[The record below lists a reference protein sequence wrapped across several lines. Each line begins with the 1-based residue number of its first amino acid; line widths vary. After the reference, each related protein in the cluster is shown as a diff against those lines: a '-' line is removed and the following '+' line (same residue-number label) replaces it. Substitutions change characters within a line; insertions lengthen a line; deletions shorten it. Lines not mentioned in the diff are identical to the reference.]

1 MKTKRV
7 GSVVAFL
14 AALFLLILAGM
25 TYRILASYRKDIV
38 GTRINLPI
46 PLSDFP
52 TEIGNWMGKDQPIE
66 ATTKEYMEK
75 NFADDY
81 FTRRYMNSAASTWA
95 NVYVVYCSSNPAGI
109 LGHNP
114 LICRRAH
121 GWIHDN
127 TEPSQ
132 FVTRAG
138 RKIDCLVHRFH
149 KSVPLYKKA
158 VDLNFYILNGQ
169 LTADE
174 NDFSGPW
181 GRSPNIAGDPA
192 RYVAQVQ
199 ISCVLESSIRTAAKD
214 MTELILDFLPDKDGK
229 VKALEYMKP
238 ALKAGR

>member
-14 AALFLLILAGM
+14 AALLLLILAGM

-38 GTRINLPI
+38 GTRINLPV

-52 TEIGNWMGKDQPIE
+52 TEIGNWMGKDLKIPT
-66 ATTKEYMEK
+66 TTKEYMEK

-81 FTRRYMNSAASTWA
+81 FSRRYINSVASAWA
-95 NVYVVYCSSNPAGI
+95 DVYVVYCSTNPAGM

-114 LICRRAH
+114 LICRRAQ

-149 KSVPLYKKA
+149 KPAPKYEEV
-158 VDLNFYILNGQ
+158 VVLNFYILNGQ

-199 ISCVLESSIRTAAKD
+199 ISCVLESSIRAAAKE

-229 VKALEYMKP
+229 VKAIEYMKP
-238 ALKAGR
+238 ALKVRR